1 METIALRM
9 GPVPISHIFGRHAI
23 NIHRN
28 LLGAAI
34 GLGYYEHTISR
45 FSAPQVSNYIFL
57 ALILI
62 FILPLGSC
70 RNFYIK
76 CQYSTLNR

>member
-34 GLGYYEHTISR
+34 GLGYYEHTICR
-45 FSAPQVSNYIFL
+45 FGAPQVPATFSGSNIDIHSALGVL
-57 ALILI
+57 AET
-62 FILPLGSC
+62 F
-70 RNFYIK
+70 
-76 CQYSTLNR
+76 TLNVIIPR